1 MAPNGNIE
9 KVIMGDERIEK
20 SLSKSEIEEILNL
33 LKDVDDIRTDLV
45 NVKDDSKKFAEK
57 LRIVLSDTANIATI
71 GSTVFTV
78 IQGILQ
84 NIN

>member
-1 MAPNGNIE
+1 M
-9 KVIMGDERIEK
+9 
-20 SLSKSEIEEILNL
+20 
-33 LKDVDDIRTDLV
+33 